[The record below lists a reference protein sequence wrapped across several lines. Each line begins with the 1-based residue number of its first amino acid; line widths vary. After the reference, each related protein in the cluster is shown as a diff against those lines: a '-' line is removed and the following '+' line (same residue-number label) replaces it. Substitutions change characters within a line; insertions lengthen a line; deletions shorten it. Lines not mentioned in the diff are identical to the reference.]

1 MDMKSLS
8 KLNLKDLVQLKQ
20 QESNPANLEI
30 IEKRMETIRERY
42 KKKNMAKKKE
52 SSDGSSSPK
61 SDNSNSKIWTSPDP
75 ECCRQ
80 TTLAHSASLLK
91 NYVKEQKKSTK
102 KRDDPKETAI
112 NQMIMNHLNEP
123 APFPFKFLENYDITS
138 ITFNVI
144 AK

>member
-1 MDMKSLS
+1 MNFMNLA
-8 KLNLKDLVQLKQ
+8 KLNLKQLIELKQ
-20 QESNPANLEI
+20 TETNTAHLEL

-42 KKKNMAKKKE
+42 KKKNMAKKKD
-52 SSDGSSSPK
+52 SSDGSTSPK

-91 NYVKEQKKSTK
+91 NYAKQQKKATK
-102 KRDDPKETAI
+102 KRDDPKETTI

-123 APFPFKFLENYDITS
+123 APFPFKFLENYDIIS

>member
-1 MDMKSLS
+1 MNLA
-8 KLNLKDLVQLKQ
+8 KLNLKQLIELKQ
-20 QESNPANLEI
+20 TETNTAHLEL

-42 KKKNMAKKKE
+42 KKKNMAKKKD
-52 SSDGSSSPK
+52 SSDGSTSPK

-91 NYVKEQKKSTK
+91 NYAKQQKKATK
-102 KRDDPKETAI
+102 KRDDPKETTI

-123 APFPFKFLENYDITS
+123 APFPFKFLENYDIIS